1 MQENGLGQELD
12 LYQELKR
19 NILGLKLKPGLML
32 SMSEICE
39 TYHRGRT
46 PVRDALLQLANDG
59 LLVFL
64 PQRGVRI
71 SKISLKRA
79 ESERFLRKCVE
90 EVVVLESMASCSIE
104 FITQM
109 EESLKRQEEMLKEWD
124 TRQREFMEED
134 DHFHSIFYRAAGRG
148 ETFELVKAMAKDYY
162 RIRLLS
168 LSEGGIKKRII
179 DEHRGMAD
187 ALNSRDANR
196 FRDLFIRHI
205 HHPISKDA
213 FLKYTELFEE
223 DKGVQKKS
231 EKLNSD
237 FLVETKLKY
246 NM

>member
-1 MQENGLGQELD
+1 MQENGPEQELD
-12 LYQELKR
+12 LYQELRR
-19 NILGLKLKPGLML
+19 NILSLKLKPGLML

-39 TYHRGRT
+39 TYNRGRT

-64 PQRGVRI
+64 PQRGVMI

-90 EVVVLESMASCSIE
+90 EVVVLESMASCDIE
-104 FITQM
+104 FITMM
-109 EESLKRQEEMLKEWD
+109 EQSLKRQEKMLEQGD
-124 TRQREFMEED
+124 IRQREFMEED
-134 DHFHSIFYRAAGRG
+134 DYFHSVFYRAAGRE
-148 ETFELVKAMAKDYY
+148 ETYELVKAVAKDYY

-168 LSEGGIKKRII
+168 LSENGIQKRII

-196 FRDLFIRHI
+196 FRNLFIKHI
-205 HHPISKDA
+205 HHQIDGEI

-223 DKGVQKKS
+223 DKGVQRKS